1 MVSWNGIL
9 NTIKEGNPC
18 AQSDLLI
25 QQKEYLGSEDCL
37 YLNVYTPKLP
47 QANISILLPV
57 MVWIHGGGFFSGSG
71 SADVFGP
78 ELLIQNDVIVVSVN
92 YRLGVL
98 GFLSLDT
105 EEVPGNAGL
114 KDIVMALRWVKT
126 NIENFGGNPNNVTIF
141 GESAGGS
148 AVQYM
153 MISEMA
159 NGLFHKAISQS
170 GSCLN
175 QFAFTPNKDDP
186 INNAIKLSDIVGNK
200 CVETNDILKTLRSL
214 SVEELVT
221 KSQLVPTFDQK
232 KRDAAFSFAPVVEKK
247 FTGKIPFLTKKPIEL
262 IHSGSIAN
270 VPYLTGYNSK
280 EGILWLISVRADKF
294 HLKTLNENFQYFVPY
309 DLKLPF
315 NSSKSREVAEEIKK
329 FYFGENE
336 LNENS
341 LESYIDLMTD
351 YAFLKEIIL
360 SVKLH
365 RSVVSSPIFFYR
377 FSFDGDLNFFK
388 KHLNISHEGPSHE
401 DDLGY
406 IFNPHMVKLMTEN
419 NSTSSQVRKQ
429 MVTMWTN
436 FAKYG

>member
-1 MVSWNGIL
+1 MISWDGIFHA
-9 NTIKEGNPC
+9 TKEGNPC
-18 AQSDLLI
+18 AQSDTLI

-47 QANISILLPV
+47 KSNISLLLPV
-57 MVWIHGGGFFSGSG
+57 MVWIHGGGFFAGSG

-78 ELLIQNDVIVVSVN
+78 ELLIKKDVIVVTVN

-98 GFLSLDT
+98 GFLSLNT

-114 KDIVMALRWVKT
+114 KDIVMALKWVKI

-153 MISEMA
+153 MISKMA

-175 QFAFTPNKDDP
+175 QFAFTPNKDDSV
-186 INNAIKLSDIVGNK
+186 NNAIKLTDIVGNK
-200 CVETNDILKTLRSL
+200 SIEIDDILKTLRSL
-214 SVEELVT
+214 SVEELVK
-221 KSQLVPTFDQK
+221 KSQLVPTFEEK

-247 FTGKIPFLTKKPIEL
+247 FPGKIPFLSKRSIEL
-262 IHSGSIAN
+262 IRSGSIAN

-280 EGILWLISVRADKF
+280 EGILWLVSVRADKS

-315 NSSKSREVAEEIKK
+315 NSNKSKEVAEEIKK

-336 LNENS
+336 LNEKS
-341 LESYIDLMTD
+341 LENYINLMTD

-360 SVKLH
+360 SAKLH

-377 FSFDGDLNFFK
+377 FSFDGDFNFLK
-388 KHLNISHEGPSHE
+388 KHLNINQKGTSHE

-406 IFNPHMVKLMTEN
+406 IFNPHMVKLTSEN
-419 NSTSSQVRKQ
+419 DSVSSRVRER